1 MQIRHAF
8 RHPKVL
14 ACVIPRMKIAPMFA
28 ALAAIT
34 LTAGCQ
40 VIPDAP
46 NVVGT
51 PAASGSAVPL
61 RQPVA
66 VGDLVVTPWAVKEDS
81 RCPINARC
89 VWAGRLV
96 VTTRIDGEGWRDTA
110 DIQLGET
117 YGTHGRVIALVSG
130 EPGRT
135 TERETQPG
143 EYRFLYEAR

>member
-1 MQIRHAF
+1 
-8 RHPKVL
+8 
-14 ACVIPRMKIAPMFA
+14 MKTLLPLV
-28 ALAAIT
+28 ALA

-40 VIPDAP
+40 VIPEGP

-51 PAASGSAVPL
+51 PVAQGTAVPL

-96 VTTRIDGEGWRDTA
+96 VTTRIHGQGWRDTA

-117 YGTHGRVIALVSG
+117 YGTHDRVIALVSG
-130 EPGRT
+130 EPGKT
-135 TERETQPG
+135 TDRETQPG
-143 EYRFLYEAR
+143 EYRFAYEAR